1 MSSTVVKQGPLVFLK
16 DVLIMEVAAFAVL
29 FVASFLKNYEALY
42 SEWNLNQYLRYDI
55 FILIASSLFQLVYL
69 AILFV
74 NWYFSHFEINDKEII
89 KKSGILFRRRKA
101 VSLSDVVAIETY
113 QSPVGRRINHATIII
128 EYRDRRVTK
137 LKNVSDFDEVVRIVR
152 RAVENLAARGPTVDI
167 ATLLQQGEGA
177 KLEFKAALRY
187 DIRKNE
193 VSKEIERA
201 IMKSVVGFLNA
212 DGGTILIG
220 VNDDGA
226 VCGLEKDYR
235 SLLRKNRDGFENHLT
250 ALIRTMVGLPFA
262 KCVQAHFENIT
273 GDDVCLIRVKNG
285 HKPAYL
291 KNPDN
296 KEEFFVRVGN
306 STQPFSMSDTADY
319 IKTHFS

>member
-113 QSPVGRRINHATIII
+113 QSPVGRRINHAT
-128 EYRDRRVTK
+128 
-137 LKNVSDFDEVVRIVR
+137 
-152 RAVENLAARGPTVDI
+152 
-167 ATLLQQGEGA
+167 
-177 KLEFKAALRY
+177 
-187 DIRKNE
+187 
-193 VSKEIERA
+193 
-201 IMKSVVGFLNA
+201 
-212 DGGTILIG
+212 
-220 VNDDGA
+220 
-226 VCGLEKDYR
+226 
-235 SLLRKNRDGFENHLT
+235 
-250 ALIRTMVGLPFA
+250 
-262 KCVQAHFENIT
+262 
-273 GDDVCLIRVKNG
+273 
-285 HKPAYL
+285 
-291 KNPDN
+291 
-296 KEEFFVRVGN
+296 
-306 STQPFSMSDTADY
+306 
-319 IKTHFS
+319 